1 MGKMGRAWGL
11 VNGCIAGG
19 WVKGMLGLHP
29 CMGCGRDLVYAV
41 KRFVDFNFG
50 HVQLLMFV
58 VVMVRPNSFGHLDS
72 VK

>member
-1 MGKMGRAWGL
+1 MPCMGGDWDGGKMVL
-11 VNGCIAGG
+11 FGCI
-19 WVKGMLGLHP
+19 
-29 CMGCGRDLVYAV
+29 GCGRDLVYAV